1 MEEKTQHEQNVQRR
15 QLGALAKKQSRKAII
30 AAGVWVSVHSI
41 IKALFPLFG
50 AGEYGRSMSDIVGS
64 GSFFIAGWVPVYG
77 SIWLDKIFKVP
88 KDDEKVIDSTT
99 APIGIT
105 GQEGGVS
112 CGKKE

>member
-1 MEEKTQHEQNVQRR
+1 MEEKTQHAQNVQRR

-50 AGEYGRSMSDIVGS
+50 AGEYGLSMRDIVGS
-64 GSFFIAGWVPVYG
+64 SSFFIAGGVPVYG

-88 KDDEKVIDSTT
+88 KDDVGKDEHVGE
-99 APIGIT
+99 PIGFT
-105 GQEGGVS
+105 VLGGGT
-112 CGKKE
+112 CGKKD

>member
-1 MEEKTQHEQNVQRR
+1 MEEKEQKDKKQEKA
-15 QLGALAKKQSRKAII
+15 ALAKKQSRKAII

-41 IKALFPLFG
+41 MKALFPLFG
-50 AGEYGRSMSDIVGS
+50 AGEYGLSMSDIISS

-88 KDDEKVIDSTT
+88 KDDEHSFEDSE
-99 APIGIT
+99 APIGFCSIK
-105 GQEGGVS
+105 GGAP